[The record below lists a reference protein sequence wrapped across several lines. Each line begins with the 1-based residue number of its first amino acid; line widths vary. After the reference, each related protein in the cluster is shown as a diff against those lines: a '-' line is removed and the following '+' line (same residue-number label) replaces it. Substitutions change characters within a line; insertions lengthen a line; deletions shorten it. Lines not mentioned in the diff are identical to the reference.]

1 MVKAYSLEETEGR
14 SLDNDVVRDAWEIR
28 SNE

>member
-1 MVKAYSLEETEGR
+1 MVKAYSIEETEGR
-14 SLDNDVVRDAWEIR
+14 SWDNDVVRDAREIR